1 MYRKQRAQVFI
12 NARSSPCHLSMST
25 RRQSTSNR
33 SSYHPPAQNEA
44 CRPEPAACV
53 AGKPA
58 TDRTCGRRLAAQW
71 WARKEGRGGAGH
83 ERLTVAPSHRS
94 GSGPASSRPAPQS
107 GAPIPPPVPRRRRP
121 AWLTVFLRCAR
132 FAAPPYCRG
141 ANRLGLR
148 G

>member
-1 MYRKQRAQVFI
+1 MYRKQWAQVFI

-83 ERLTVAPSHRS
+83 ERLTVAPSPS
-94 GSGPASSRPAPQS
+94 APQAEPV
-107 GAPIPPPVPRRRRP
+107 GASAVRGRSESR
-121 AWLTVFLRCAR
+121 
-132 FAAPPYCRG
+132 AAQENGKPSWASTAGDWGGKGRT
-141 ANRLGLR
+141 ALR
-148 G
+148 GWAG